1 MTTITNRM
9 YFLSMSAVVPC
20 HHFEIHYT
28 HHCHHSS
35 SLSLLSVSRQ
45 HHSGNTNS
53 LFRFHHIESQGRSKW
68 VLSQF
73 TTTHTYTHNNY
84 YCYAAISSYVICM
97 RRSLHQITTKFVHR
111 SITDFNATKT
121 NSAHFT
127 CCTITTYHNTTMIPI
142 VTVVI
147 NTKISIHFCTEFL
160 NSASRLYSTANNTFK
175 INER

>member
-73 TTTHTYTHNNY
+73 TTTHTYTHNYY

-97 RRSLHQITTKFVHR
+97 RRSLHQITTQVCSSIDHRFQCHQNQFRSFHVLHHHHIPQHDHDTNCYGGYKHKNFHPLLYRISKFCFSFV
-111 SITDFNATKT
+111 FNGQ
-121 NSAHFT
+121 
-127 CCTITTYHNTTMIPI
+127 
-142 VTVVI
+142 
-147 NTKISIHFCTEFL
+147 
-160 NSASRLYSTANNTFK
+160 
-175 INER
+175 